1 MRSHA
6 RLLATVASLALV
18 THRAVQARNG
28 GHQCGLS
35 VLQSHLAD
43 VQGECCF
50 SEGRQVAQRI
60 GPNLRAYWNFEDG
73 DGSEVARDLSDN
85 GNDGTVQGA
94 SWERSSL
101 AGASPPR
108 LVQEASPTKMLLR
121 RTQGARVACTC
132 AAKRSCAGHRPLR
145 RGCRATEPVR

>member
-43 VQGECCF
+43 VQGECW
-50 SEGRQVAQRI
+50 GAAQRHA
-60 GPNLRAYWNFEDG
+60 GGEWLRW
-73 DGSEVARDLSDN
+73 
-85 GNDGTVQGA
+85 Q
-94 SWERSSL
+94 
-101 AGASPPR
+101 
-108 LVQEASPTKMLLR
+108 
-121 RTQGARVACTC
+121 
-132 AAKRSCAGHRPLR
+132 
-145 RGCRATEPVR
+145 